1 MPCLLWLKVFSPCT
15 QFPSPLS
22 LSCLLTKPLPVTVA
36 LLPMA
41 DPSACSVGWLA
52 GLGRTLESAQSG
64 METLMTLLDKRLE
77 RVVSLKYKTMQCLGF
92 PLLFQLRFPKTP
104 RPILH
109 VYSEMAVCTTRPSIS
124 AFSLLSPHM
133 PRDFLNIYSL
143 IFMYLWLLR

>member
-22 LSCLLTKPLPVTVA
+22 LSSLLTNPLSVTVA

-41 DPSACSVGWLA
+41 DPSAHSVGRLA

-64 METLMTLLDKRLE
+64 TETLMTLLDTRLV

-92 PLLFQLRFPKTP
+92 PLLLQLK
-104 RPILH
+104 L
-109 VYSEMAVCTTRPSIS
+109 A
-124 AFSLLSPHM
+124 LSPKPHDLFSTCILKWLCASQDH
-133 PRDFLNIYSL
+133 PSL
-143 IFMYLWLLR
+143 PFHYFHLTCHVTS